1 MTPHPAQLPVRI
13 LRISGALFL
22 VLALAALVGLIS
34 GPAAGFPKAFSALF
48 GFGDDE
54 TLRRIIFRLRMP
66 RVAAAGL
73 VGGALSMGGLAFQA
87 LLRNPLAEPY
97 ILGLSGGAGV
107 GAVMAIGAGLARFPG
122 VCLAAFAGAMTV
134 LVLVLA
140 LVPGANR
147 AAASGAFRERL
158 LLSGVMVNAFCGAVI
173 LALVA
178 LTSDERLHAV
188 LFWLMGDLSG
198 MDGRSAWILAGMVV
212 PFSLGV
218 ILLAHPMN
226 LLLLGRETAQTS
238 GVSVGRI
245 SLLLMTLTSVLVG
258 ATVAFCGLIGF
269 VGLVV
274 PHLLRLL
281 FGPDHRVLAPAAL
294 LGGGAFLMVCDTLAR
309 TLPENGEMPTGVVT
323 ALVGAP
329 LFIYFLRRNAP

>member
-1 MTPHPAQLPVRI
+1 VNGLPGRI
-13 LRISGALFL
+13 LRVSGILLL
-22 VLALAALVGLIS
+22 VLAAAALFGLTA
-34 GPAAGFPKAFSALF
+34 GPAAGMAEAFAALL
-48 GFGDDE
+48 GFGENE
-54 TLRRIIFRLRMP
+54 TLRRIVWRLRMP

-107 GAVMAIGAGLARFPG
+107 GAVLAIGMGLARFPG
-122 VCLAAFAGAMTV
+122 VCLAAFGGAMAV

-140 LVPGANR
+140 VVPDAGR
-147 AAASGAFRERL
+147 ATGGAFRERL

-198 MDGRSAWILAGMVV
+198 MDGRSAWILAGLVL
-212 PFSLGV
+212 PFSAAV
-218 ILLAHPMN
+218 VLLAHPMN

-238 GVSVGRI
+238 GISVGRV
-245 SLLLMTLTSVLVG
+245 SLLLMTLTSMLVG

-274 PHLLRLL
+274 PHLLRLM

-294 LGGGAFLMVCDTLAR
+294 LGGGAFLVVCDTLAR